1 MAQIVMKSQ
10 TDHPPDE
17 GHVVKR
23 QRLSLEMSGS
33 STASL
38 LSSPSVTS
46 CVSQP
51 TLPTMPT
58 AILLNI
64 LQYVDGDSDKR
75 YHPDILA
82 FERTC
87 RSFHHLLKK
96 DTIWG
101 TLFPNECRGRK
112 HFDHPPT
119 MRDKTFLCASLRG
132 IRKYQKNS
140 YRVNILLRYLGGAVG
155 VRRIVGLLL
164 DAMNPLRVRPPLFLR
179 GDAIEYLVEVIQGHT
194 IARLQKVLLLV
205 IRNLRPGDGYPEVTE
220 KDFCLLDELT
230 LYDDSFR
237 HPSYLGEL
245 NCNAL
250 EHCRCSI
257 ANNKHSCKRM
267 ASLYGEVWW
276 TWPDHNCASEE
287 ILGAEDRRKM
297 VRALAYRAGIVK
309 MSGSA
314 FSIVA
319 TEVLHHMA
327 VIVSYAYDTF
337 VSDPPA
343 MQLEESHESNDDSES
358 DSDSDSEFDS
368 DSDSDSDQ
376 SEEIHLDVRGNT
388 GGLNYYTF
396 EDGDDTNADY
406 DSDQSE
412 TIQLDVRGKRSLNYF
427 AEFHPPGQTDLV
439 VIPRQIRDAAVM
451 IGMKPLLG
459 FGVFG
464 AEWASSND
472 DETDESSND
481 DETDEEVENAEN
493 QYYPAEEIESDD
505 GRVGGD
511 EQAIVPAPGFL
522 ANCLSL
528 IPNWMIYSF
537 YRH

>member
-1 MAQIVMKSQ
+1 V
-10 TDHPPDE
+10 T
-17 GHVVKR
+17 KR
-23 QRLSLEMSGS
+23 QRLSLEMTGS
-33 STASL
+33 STTTSL

-64 LQYVDGDSDKR
+64 LQYVDGDPDTCYRLKSGHLCQYR
-75 YHPDILA
+75 PDILA

-87 RSFHHLLKK
+87 RSFRHLLT
-96 DTIWG
+96 DDAIWG
-101 TLFPNECRGRK
+101 TLFPDEYRGE

-119 MRDKTFLCASLRG
+119 MREKTFLG
-132 IRKYQKNS
+132 ITLLAIKLHQRS
-140 YRVNILLRYLGGAVG
+140 RDNILLEYLGGAVG

-164 DAMNPLRVRPPLFLR
+164 DEMNPLRDRPPLFLR
-179 GDAIEYLVEVIQGHT
+179 GDAIEYLVEVIQGHI
-194 IARLQKVLLLV
+194 IARLQKVNLLV
-205 IRNLRPGDGYPEVTE
+205 IRSLRHGDGYPEVRSN
-220 KDFCLLDELT
+220 DLRLLDELT
-230 LYDDSFR
+230 LYGDLDS
-237 HPSYLGEL
+237 LGAIYVYD
-245 NCNAL
+245 NAL
-250 EHCRCSI
+250 EQCRCSI
-257 ANNKHSCKRM
+257 ANNRHSCKRM
-267 ASLYGEVWW
+267 ASLDGEGWW

-287 ILGAEDRRKM
+287 ILGAEERRKM

-309 MSGSA
+309 MSGSV

-337 VSDPPA
+337 ELHPPA
-343 MQLEESHESNDDSES
+343 MQ
-358 DSDSDSEFDS
+358 
-368 DSDSDSDQ
+368 
-376 SEEIHLDVRGNT
+376 I
-388 GGLNYYTF
+388 

-427 AEFHPPGQTDLV
+427 AEFHPPGQTELV

-451 IGMKPLLG
+451 IGMKHLLG

-472 DETDESSND
+472 DGRDDESSND
-481 DETDEEVENAEN
+481 DETDEEVENAED
-493 QYYPAEEIESDD
+493 QYYPAEEIESED
-505 GRVGGD
+505 GRVDGD

-528 IPNWMIYSF
+528 IPKWMMYPF
-537 YRH
+537 YRHTK

>member
-1 MAQIVMKSQ
+1 
-10 TDHPPDE
+10 
-17 GHVVKR
+17 
-23 QRLSLEMSGS
+23 
-33 STASL
+33 
-38 LSSPSVTS
+38 
-46 CVSQP
+46 
-51 TLPTMPT
+51 
-58 AILLNI
+58 
-64 LQYVDGDSDKR
+64 
-75 YHPDILA
+75 
-82 FERTC
+82 
-87 RSFHHLLKK
+87 
-96 DTIWG
+96 
-101 TLFPNECRGRK
+101 
-112 HFDHPPT
+112 
-119 MRDKTFLCASLRG
+119 
-132 IRKYQKNS
+132 
-140 YRVNILLRYLGGAVG
+140 
-155 VRRIVGLLL
+155 
-164 DAMNPLRVRPPLFLR
+164 
-179 GDAIEYLVEVIQGHT
+179 
-194 IARLQKVLLLV
+194 
-205 IRNLRPGDGYPEVTE
+205 
-220 KDFCLLDELT
+220 
-230 LYDDSFR
+230 
-237 HPSYLGEL
+237 
-245 NCNAL
+245 
-250 EHCRCSI
+250 
-257 ANNKHSCKRM
+257 
-267 ASLYGEVWW
+267 
-276 TWPDHNCASEE
+276 
-287 ILGAEDRRKM
+287 M

-472 DETDESSND
+472 DGREESSND

-493 QYYPAEEIESDD
+493 QYYPAEEIESED